1 MDDEAILKF
10 LILGDATVGKT
21 TLILKYV
28 DNFAPEVYISTLG
41 VDYRT
46 KNIIYNDTKVALQ
59 IWDTAGQE
67 RYKVITK
74 SFVKGTDG
82 IIFMYDITNKNT
94 FINIKK
100 WIQETDDEN
109 PTGAKKLIVGNKIDR
124 EENREVTDE
133 MKEKLEKEMDIEL
146 IEISAKQGIDV
157 DQPFDKLVEKILG
170 DMTQEQILKKYGRTW
185 SSSSFSSRASQKQ
198 KKCC

>member
-1 MDDEAILKF
+1 
-10 LILGDATVGKT
+10 
-21 TLILKYV
+21 
-28 DNFAPEVYISTLG
+28 
-41 VDYRT
+41 
-46 KNIIYNDTKVALQ
+46 
-59 IWDTAGQE
+59 
-67 RYKVITK
+67 
-74 SFVKGTDG
+74 
-82 IIFMYDITNKNT
+82 
-94 FINIKK
+94 
-100 WIQETDDEN
+100 
-109 PTGAKKLIVGNKIDR
+109 
-124 EENREVTDE
+124 